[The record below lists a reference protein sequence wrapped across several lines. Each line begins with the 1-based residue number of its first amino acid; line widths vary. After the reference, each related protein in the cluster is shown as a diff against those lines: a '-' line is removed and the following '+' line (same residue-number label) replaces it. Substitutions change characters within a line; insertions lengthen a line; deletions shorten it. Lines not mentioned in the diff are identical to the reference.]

1 MTDEDRRGDRPP
13 VVDAVGSTSRSL
25 LERAKSKDPAAW
37 KRLVVLYAPLVATWC
52 RRFGIPEQDV
62 VDVLQ
67 DVFASVSKD
76 LDRFRKE
83 RPTDTFRGW
92 LFTIA
97 RNHATDR
104 LRRRRREPPAA
115 GGTEAFVRLNEAPD
129 RRGSPASEGDAALDA
144 AFDGVLRRALDSI
157 RGEFAETTWR
167 AFWGVVVGG
176 RSAADVG
183 ADLGMRPGTVRVA
196 KSRVL
201 LRLRRELGDVGE

>member
-1 MTDEDRRGDRPP
+1 MTDDGRRGDRPP
-13 VVDAVGSTSRSL
+13 VVEAVGSTSRSL
-25 LERAKSKDPAAW
+25 LEHAKSRDPSAW

-76 LDRFRKE
+76 LGRFRKE
-83 RPTDTFRGW
+83 RPSDTFRGW

-97 RNHATDR
+97 RNHSTDR
-104 LRRRRREPPAA
+104 LRRRGREPSAA

-129 RRGSPASEGDAALDA
+129 RRGAPALDAVEDA
-144 AFDGVLRRALDSI
+144 AFDEVLRRALDSI

-167 AFWGVVVGG
+167 AFWGVVVDG